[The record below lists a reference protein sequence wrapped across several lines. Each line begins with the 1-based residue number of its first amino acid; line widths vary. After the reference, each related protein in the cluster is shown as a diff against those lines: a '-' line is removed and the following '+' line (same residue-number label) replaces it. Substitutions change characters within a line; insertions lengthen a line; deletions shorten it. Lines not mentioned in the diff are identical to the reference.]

1 MPGEDAAST
10 EELPHELLE
19 RLAVLHGE
27 KVHAAEA
34 VLSALEERW
43 LELLIDRG
51 VIENTDLSAEEPE
64 PVRLTALGQRVI
76 AAAGSRIHDEHN
88 GVAVEAPERP
98 HGTGVPATLT
108 DELVSRLAIL
118 WDESDTAAA
127 AAISA
132 MRYGSLASLV
142 AHGVIEPLDD
152 RRGRTAPV
160 LLTAYGREVIREC
173 ARLTGVLSTGALG
186 ANAAALLGRE
196 TERAP
201 YQLGAV
207 ALFSGEPPSKDEL
220 CAHLNSRL
228 EHYPL
233 FRERLT
239 KPVRRSGLE
248 RWTDDPQFDLANH
261 VVYLAVSEPGEKPL
275 ETLLGRALAKEL
287 DRSRPPWE
295 VSVIRGLPD
304 GFAVLSRSHY
314 ALVENL
320 AGVELLTLLY
330 DLLPSEPVA
339 FTESDW
345 EPREPSQL
353 SLAVSSV
360 GDAVISAATSA
371 VGVVGG
377 SISSPRQALE
387 QLRSTAS
394 QVVRG
399 SQRAP
404 ESPLNVPVGDGRRI
418 ELLDLPLSEV
428 TEVKSAYDAGVS
440 DVVLA
445 LLAGAL
451 RDWMKA
457 REPDGTPPEL
467 RVAAIQA
474 TRPQDLGSLSARM
487 VPTLMSLP
495 SDVDDRLERLRRVK
509 AANPGADGETS
520 SGTVTIE
527 TTPAA
532 SALSLLF
539 RLLSAP
545 LFNVAVADIPGPFS
559 PLYLID
565 RRMGSLHPFGFLTEE
580 HALTVAFTVYAERL
594 CMSLVGDY
602 EALPDI
608 DTIADG
614 VRDELRAFTRASR
627 RAADRPQVAVR

>member
-1 MPGEDAAST
+1 MPGEDAPST

-34 VLSALEERW
+34 VLGVLEERW

-51 VIENTDLSAEEPE
+51 VIESTDLCAEEPE
-64 PVRLTALGQRVI
+64 PVRLTPLGQRVI
-76 AAAGSRIHDEHN
+76 AAAASRIHDERG
-88 GVAVEAPERP
+88 GVAVEAPERSR
-98 HGTGVPATLT
+98 GTGVPATLT

-118 WDESDTAAA
+118 WDESDAAAA

-152 RRGRTAPV
+152 RPDRTAPV

-173 ARLTGVLSTGALG
+173 ARLTGVVSTGALG

-196 TERAP
+196 TESAP

-207 ALFSGEPPSKDEL
+207 ALFDGEPPSEDEL
-220 CAHLNSRL
+220 RSHLNSRL

-233 FRERLT
+233 FRQRLM
-239 KPVRRSGLE
+239 KPVRRAGLE

-261 VVYLAVSEPGEKPL
+261 VVYLAVSDADERPL
-275 ETLLGRALAKEL
+275 ETALGSALATAL

-295 VSVIRGLPD
+295 VTVITGLPD

-360 GDAVISAATSA
+360 GDAVISAAASA
-371 VGVVGG
+371 AGVVGG
-377 SISSPRQALE
+377 SISSPRQTLE

-399 SQRAP
+399 RQRAP

-418 ELLDLPLSEV
+418 ELLDLPLSEIS
-428 TEVKSAYDAGVS
+428 EVKSAFEAGVS

-457 REPDGTPPEL
+457 REPHRSPPEL

-474 TRPQDLGSLSARM
+474 TRPQDSGSLSARM

-495 SDVDDRLERLRRVK
+495 SDVEDRAERLRRVR
-509 AANPGADGETS
+509 AANASTDGETS
-520 SGTVTIE
+520 SGTVAIE
-527 TTPAA
+527 ATPAA

-539 RLLSAP
+539 RLLSAR

-559 PLYLID
+559 PLYLAD
-565 RRMGSLHPFGFLTEE
+565 RPMRALHPFGFLTED
-580 HALTVAFTVYAERL
+580 HALTVAFTVYAERV
-594 CMSLVGDY
+594 CVSLVGDY
-602 EALPDI
+602 GALADI
-608 DTIADG
+608 ETIADG
-614 VRDELRAFTRASR
+614 IRDELAAFVRAAQPTASR
-627 RAADRPQVAVR
+627 PRAAVG